1 MNTDRPVFF
10 DRPEYSLVWV
20 WVPLVPKPECVVHT
34 GGCQSLELHVQIT
47 SDSSQS
53 VSDYS
58 EYYLFELGND
68 TIHHLCSHT
77 TSVHLCWEQGY
88 YSQCKWYFEIW
99 TSLFTSLSQYDFGF
113 SSQHIL
119 IIECETEILFNNAAF
134 NKPVLNPITP
144 FSESSND
151 SDIKTSSILI
161 ESFPYFW
168 THSNEKQYSS
178 SFARI
183 L

>member
-1 MNTDRPVFF
+1 MRHLYRWMSKLRAPRSNNFR
-10 DRPEYSLVWV
+10 L
-20 WVPLVPKPECVVHT
+20 KPECFRLFWILPLWTGKWHHT
-34 GGCQSLELHVQIT
+34 STHYICE
-47 SDSSQS
+47 
-53 VSDYS
+53 
-58 EYYLFELGND
+58 E
-68 TIHHLCSHT
+68 
-77 TSVHLCWEQGY
+77 GY

-99 TSLFTSLSQYDFGF
+99 TSLFTSLSQYDFGC

-134 NKPVLNPITP
+134 NGHVLNPIPP
-144 FSESSND
+144 FSKSSND

-168 THSNEKQYSS
+168 THSNEKQYCS